1 MYCRCAY
8 KVTCMTQGGQCN
20 NCLRFACRDLPPE
33 LVGVSVKDLVKAIGE
48 SRANGNGVTPPG
60 TPKRTSRSSSPK
72 TGPGGGTSPR
82 LSRSS
87 SPVAIPGM
95 TQP

>member
-1 MYCRCAY
+1 VVSA
-8 KVTCMTQGGQCN
+8 T
-20 NCLRFACRDLPPE
+20 NCLWFACRDLPPE

-72 TGPGGGTSPR
+72 AGPGGGSSPR

>member
-1 MYCRCAY
+1 MF
-8 KVTCMTQGGQCN
+8 
-20 NCLRFACRDLPPE
+20 LFFRDLPPE

-60 TPKRTSRSSSPK
+60 TPRRMSRSSSPK
-72 TGPGGGTSPR
+72 AGPGGSSPR

-87 SPVAIPGM
+87 SPVPIPGKEVPSGCVALILLIASAEM
-95 TQP
+95 PSKQ

>member
-1 MYCRCAY
+1 MVSAR
-8 KVTCMTQGGQCN
+8 
-20 NCLRFACRDLPPE
+20 NCLWFACRDLPPE

-72 TGPGGGTSPR
+72 AGPGGGSSPR

>member
-1 MYCRCAY
+1 M
-8 KVTCMTQGGQCN
+8 
-20 NCLRFACRDLPPE
+20 NCLWLAYRDLPPE

-72 TGPGGGTSPR
+72 AGPGGGSSPR

-95 TQP
+95 TKP